1 MKSEFDVEVLPPAR
15 RLQYRMQTVRYRA
28 ERLRGWQAC
37 FRQINKMDSMRNVL
51 TPGAVEQAHR
61 PCVLMDVV
69 GLMLWKN

>member
-1 MKSEFDVEVLPPAR
+1 
-15 RLQYRMQTVRYRA
+15 MQTVRYRT

-37 FRQINKMDSMRNVL
+37 FRQINKMDSMRTVL
-51 TPGAVEQAHR
+51 SPGAVEQAHR